1 MENKK
6 RTLLAKR
13 LEEAKQ
19 EAKRKQEAA
28 EVLER
33 ALIEMDQVEAQKLLQ
48 KYHLTPG
55 ELEDILEEKKKENEE
70 LLKKMERGKKKNETI
85 EKH

>member
-1 MENKK
+1 M
-6 RTLLAKR
+6 
-13 LEEAKQ
+13 
-19 EAKRKQEAA
+19 
-28 EVLER
+28 
-33 ALIEMDQVEAQKLLQ
+33 EMDQVEAQKLLQ

-70 LLKKMERGKKKNETI
+70 LLKKVERSKKKNETI